1 MIRKMLIPALLG
13 AAALAGCGQEPT
25 DDTQAAAKAGPE
37 LPAGVEMRKGDGVF
51 GQEYLSG
58 TLDNGLKVVIVP
70 TDYPDVVTIQIP
82 VQTGS
87 RNEIEEGKS
96 GFAHF
101 FEHMMF
107 RGTENYSQEEYQR
120 VLKSIGADSNA
131 YTSDDLTNYH
141 ITFTKPDL
149 ETVIKVEADRFQNLS
164 YTEDQFRTEALAV
177 KGEYLKNSSNPIRQ
191 LLERQREMAYDRHT
205 YEHTT
210 MGFLEDIENMPNQ
223 YAYSHQFF
231 ERWYRPSTTTVI
243 LAGDLDPVKTYELV
257 QQHWGGWE
265 SPAEPI
271 PDIPQETET
280 KGPQYDHIQWESP
293 TTPWVAVS
301 FRGPAYEPTE
311 KDMPAMDLVSA
322 LYFSQNSDIYKE
334 MVLEKQW
341 AESLGAY
348 FPNRKD
354 PGQLTIFARLN
365 DPTKGR
371 EITDAILETL
381 KRARTEL
388 VDAGKLAD
396 TKSNMKY
403 SFAGQLDNSGAIG
416 ETLASFAHFDRAP
429 VETINAAYKTYDSLT
444 AEDIRSY
451 ANEYF
456 TDDTRVII
464 SLSAEESMAGMDSVP
479 SLDEMVA
486 NAEKESMAAETDT
499 DSGWDDS
506 MNREA
511 IAEKAGKR
519 SVDVKTVDMQGA
531 SDLVDV
537 AWLFKVGA
545 AKDPEGKKG
554 LATLTAMMVAQGG
567 SAFHDIA
574 EINEAMYPIAAGLSA
589 QVGKEMTRFSGSVHR
604 DNLDTWY
611 AIASEQLLN
620 PGWKESDFT
629 RLQKQLVSAIRS
641 DLRANND
648 EEFGKEALYEF
659 IYGDDH
665 AYGSLS
671 LGHAKDVE
679 ALTLDDVK
687 LFYAKHYTPANLTL
701 GLAGG
706 YNDRFRDVVSGDMAA
721 LPVGGETSTDLSQP
735 PAIDGH
741 KAIVIQKETAPVA
754 VSFGFPIDLV
764 RGDDDWVALWLAR
777 SWLGEHR
784 SSNSHLYQRI
794 RAARGMNYGDYA
806 YIEYFPRG
814 MYLNMPV
821 PNVARQQQIF
831 QVWLRPLRSNN
842 DAHFATRTAMYE
854 LEKLINEGMTQEE
867 FEATRNFLDKY
878 VAQMV
883 DSQGR
888 QLAYMLD
895 SEFYGIGPFA
905 DYVRDGLAK
914 LTVEDVNRV
923 IRENLQLEHIKYVF
937 IAKDAEDLKA
947 RLVEDRPSPM
957 TYNSQ
962 MPEEILEEDKI
973 IQELDLQMDADD
985 VTIVPAEEMFE

>member
-1 MIRKMLIPALLG
+1 MIRKILITALFG
-13 AAALAGCGQEPT
+13 AATLAGCGQEPSQDTATTAT
-25 DDTQAAAKAGPE
+25 DKQ
-37 LPAGVEMRKGDGVF
+37 LPAGAEMRKGDGVF
-51 GQEYLSG
+51 SQEYLAG

-82 VQTGS
+82 MQTGS
-87 RNEIEEGKS
+87 RNEVEPGKS

-107 RGTENYSQEEYQR
+107 RGTENYSQEEYQA

-177 KGEYLKNSSNPIRQ
+177 KGEYLKNSANPIRQ
-191 LLERQREMAYDRHT
+191 LLERQRAMAYDRHT
-205 YEHTT
+205 YAHTT
-210 MGFLEDIENMPNQ
+210 MGFFEDIQAMPEQ
-223 YAYSHQFF
+223 YAYSHEFF
-231 ERWYRPSTTTVI
+231 ERWYRPDMATVI
-243 LAGDLDPVKTYELV
+243 LAGDLDPVETWNLV
-257 QQHWGGWE
+257 KEHWGGWRAGE
-265 SPAEPI
+265 AQI
-271 PDIPQETET
+271 PEIPQEGPG

-293 TTPWVAVS
+293 TQPWVAVS
-301 FRGPAYEPTE
+301 FRGPAFDPNE
-311 KDMPAMDLVSA
+311 KDMPAIDMISELYFGENSDLYKDLV
-322 LYFSQNSDIYKE
+322 LD
-334 MVLEKQW
+334 KQW
-341 AESLGAY
+341 ADSVGAY

-354 PGQLTIFARLN
+354 PGQLTVFARLN
-365 DPTKGR
+365 DPAKGR

-388 VDAGKLAD
+388 VDPERLAD
-396 TKSNMKY
+396 IKSNMKY

-416 ETLASFAHFDRAP
+416 ETLAEFAHFDRAP
-429 VETINAAYKTYDSLT
+429 VETINETYRQYDALT
-444 AEDIRSY
+444 ARDIRDY
-451 ANEYF
+451 ANKYF
-456 TDDTRVII
+456 VDDTRVIV
-464 SLSAEESMAGMDSVP
+464 SLSSEESMAGMDSVP
-479 SLDEMVA
+479 SLDDMVA
-486 NAEKESMAAETDT
+486 NAEMEQSNEPAED
-499 DSGWDDS
+499 DAWDAS
-506 MNREA
+506 QHREA
-511 IAEKAGKR
+511 VAAKANGR
-519 SVDVKTVDMQGA
+519 NVDVKTIDMKGS

-537 AWLFKVGA
+537 SFLFNIGA
-545 AKDPEGKKG
+545 AKDPAGKKG
-554 LATLTAMMVAQGG
+554 LATLTAMMVAEGG

-574 EINEAMYPIAAGLSA
+574 EINKAMYPLAASLSA
-589 QVGKEMTRFSGSVHR
+589 QVGKEMTRFTGSVHR
-604 DNLDTWY
+604 DNLEQWY

-629 RLQKQLVSAIRS
+629 RLKQQLVNSIRS
-641 DLRANND
+641 ELRSNND

-659 IYGDDH
+659 IYGDNH
-665 AYGSLS
+665 PYGSLS
-671 LGHAKDVE
+671 AGHAADVE

-706 YNDRFRDVVSGDMAA
+706 FDDSFRKQVTADLAA
-721 LPVGGETSTDLSQP
+721 LPVGGETSLALPEP
-735 PAIDGH
+735 PAIEGH
-741 KAIVIQKETAPVA
+741 EAIIIQKETQPVA

-764 RGDDDWVALWLAR
+764 RGDDDWIALWLAR

-806 YIEYFPRG
+806 YIEYFPSG

-842 DAHFATRTAMYE
+842 DAHFATRTAMFE
-854 LEKLINEGMTQEE
+854 LEKLINEGMSPEE

-923 IRENLQLEHIKYVF
+923 IRENLQLDDIKYAF
-937 IAKDAEDLKA
+937 ITKDAADLKA
-947 RLVEDRPSPM
+947 RLVENRTSPM
-957 TYNSQ
+957 SYNSA

-973 IQELDLQMDADD
+973 IQDLDLEMEDDD